1 MLNLY
6 CRFAAVLMSAPVVL
20 ALSAS
25 PAPAARPDGPP
36 PASREDA
43 VKASDPLV
51 RRIQEALVAVKRYFG
66 SVDGRF
72 NAELDKAVR
81 AYQKESGLKVDG
93 LLTEALADHLETG
106 VKVSALL
113 SRLASARSANIEAAK
128 RALLSRPATR
138 RLLEGGDE
146 LIADPTRD
154 PEPCFR
160 DPTPS
165 CLLAEAAES
174 AKAVSKPEMRD
185 WALGEVLAAQ
195 AKAGLTEEA
204 MDSARRIRDPRLIM
218 VALRDIAKAQ
228 AAVGRSDDALAAAEI
243 IPDALHRL
251 EALETIASAQ
261 AEQGKDSGLKA
272 TVERYLSAL
281 KDIDDA
287 GKQVAFRSR
296 LAEIMSR
303 SGDNAAATAY
313 ATEAE
318 ASARAIAEPSQ
329 RGAAL
334 RRVVSAVAEI
344 GNPQR
349 ALALLKEVDD
359 KADHTPVL
367 VSAAAARVRAG
378 DADEALAIAAA
389 IEAERY
395 RAVMLIRIAV
405 AQAEAGDE
413 AAARNTMDKAL
424 VATEE
429 IKLPFARD
437 YAFSRMALALIAI
450 GGNEYAAA
458 AQKAGNIDDA
468 KLRATVLWTI
478 AGKQRRAG
486 FGEGA
491 ALTEKSADEA
501 TKAIKSSLSRVWMF
515 SDIAAGRAEAGEGAS
530 ARSAFDRA
538 IAEAKDIKN
547 AWGRA
552 RALAK
557 VASTL
562 IELPGDN
569 VEKPPS
575 E

>member
-1 MLNLY
+1 MPALVM
-6 CRFAAVLMSAPVVL
+6 FAVSA
-20 ALSAS
+20 A
-25 PAPAARPDGPP
+25 PAPAAIPEN
-36 PASREDA
+36 PAAGSRDDA
-43 VKASDPLV
+43 VKAPDPLV
-51 RRIQEALVAVKRYFG
+51 RRIQEALAAARRYFG
-66 SVDGRF
+66 PVDGRF
-72 NAELDKAVR
+72 NADLDRAAR

-106 VKVSALL
+106 EKVGALL
-113 SRLASARSANIEAAK
+113 LRLAGARSANIDEAR

-146 LIADPTRD
+146 PVADPTRD
-154 PEPCFR
+154 AAPCFSN
-160 DPTPS
+160 PTAF

-174 AKAVSKPEMRD
+174 AMAVFKPEMRD

-204 MDSARRIRDPRLIM
+204 MDSARRIHDPRLIM

-228 AAVGRSDDALAAAEI
+228 AVAGRSDDALAAVEI
-243 IPDALHRL
+243 IPDALRRL
-251 EALETIASAQ
+251 EALEAIASTQ
-261 AEQGKDSGLKA
+261 AERSGDSGLKP

-287 GKQVAFRSR
+287 GKQVAFRAR

-303 SGDNAAATAY
+303 SGDNAAALSHL
-313 ATEAE
+313 TEAE
-318 ASARAIAEPSQ
+318 ASARAIPEASQ

-334 RRVVSAVAEI
+334 RRVVSAIAET
-344 GNPQR
+344 GDPER

-367 VSAAAARVRAG
+367 VSAATARMRAG
-378 DADEALAIAAA
+378 DADEALSIAAA

-395 RAVMLIRIAV
+395 RAVMLSKIAV
-405 AQAEAGDE
+405 AQAGSGDR
-413 AAARNTMDKAL
+413 AAAQNTMDKAF
-424 VATEE
+424 VATGE

-437 YAFSRMALALIAI
+437 YAFSRIALAMIEI
-450 GGNEYAAA
+450 GDNEYAAA

-486 FGEGA
+486 FEEGA
-491 ALTEKSADEA
+491 ALTEKPADEA
-501 TKAIKSSLSRVWMF
+501 TAAIKSSLSRVWMF
-515 SDIAAGRAEAGEGAS
+515 CDIAAGRFADGERES
-530 ARSAFDRA
+530 ARTAFGRA
-538 IAEAKDIKN
+538 LAEAKDIKN

-552 RALAK
+552 RALSK

-562 IELPGDN
+562 IELSVDN
-569 VEKPPS
+569 VEKQPF